1 MGASHDLRSRQ
12 TVSLDAPT
20 PRGFGFGQ
28 GAERTETSAGNADCR
43 ADPASWNGPASGLS
57 EADASD
63 RAAAV
68 KCCIGSNRWSDSFD
82 L

>member
-1 MGASHDLRSRQ
+1 MGASRDLRSRQ
-12 TVSLDAPT
+12 IVSLDAPT
-20 PRGFGFGQ
+20 PRGLGFGQ

-63 RAAAV
+63 RAAAGEMLHRKQSLV
-68 KCCIGSNRWSDSFD
+68 
-82 L
+82 